1 MHQFLPLTSVNGNV
15 AAWVKESNAIQ
26 LPLVQIYYFNQLM
39 TFLFSSFQSPGK
51 YGQLTYVRVYQGHV
65 NRGDSIINV
74 RTGKKV
80 RLARLAQVGVSTK

>member
-15 AAWVKESNAIQ
+15 AASESNAKQ
-26 LPLVQIYYFNQLM
+26 LSLVLSCHFNQLM
-39 TFLFSSFQSPGK
+39 TILLSSFQSPGK